1 MTSDSDSTA
10 ESEMRRVSRRQ
21 EESVEL
27 AHRQDTLLLF
37 FYICILT
44 FMIVT
49 VWILHHRRLRFV
61 HETTLAIIYG
71 DYFL

>member
-1 MTSDSDSTA
+1 MSSES
-10 ESEMRRVSRRQ
+10 ESISEMRRVSRRQ
-21 EESVEL
+21 EEVVEL

-44 FMIVT
+44 FMIVS
-49 VWILHHRRLRFV
+49 VWILRHRRLRFV

-71 DYFL
+71 T